1 VTLEC
6 LKVALQSP
14 ERRLGYLGGMTQLP
28 QFPDDLTLA
37 FNEGLGFRNVA
48 LSLPQ
53 VL

>member
-1 VTLEC
+1 MTFEC

-14 ERRLGYLGGMTQLP
+14 ERRLGHLSMMTRFH

-37 FNEGLGFRNVA
+37 FNEGFGFRNVA
-48 LSLPQ
+48 VSLPQ